1 MPDAQMSTELGED
14 LARVSPASALAADGE
29 IAAIAAKLNK
39 VGKAPAEPEV
49 NLTVTT
55 DKAVAKVLAEAK
67 ETIVEPAAEA
77 SVAGSGGTD
86 EVDES
91 EASGEFAADRL
102 RSFIERIER
111 LDEEKQAIS
120 ADTREIFAEA
130 KGSGFD
136 VKAIRGILRLRKL
149 DKADREE
156 QDALLDLY
164 RSTLGV

>member
-1 MPDAQMSTELGED
+1 MSTELGED
-14 LARVSPASALAADGE
+14 LARVAPASALAADGE
-29 IAAIAAKLNK
+29 IAAIADRLNK
-39 VGKAPAEPEV
+39 IGKPA
-49 NLTVTT
+49 
-55 DKAVAKVLAEAK
+55 AKGGDQGEASAAK

-77 SVAGSGGTD
+77 SPGGSGGGN
-86 EVDES
+86 VDES